1 MRSEEAEQRS
11 SIEVVTMRGG
21 AMDEDANVLYQEV
34 TTLYNEELCPLAS
47 KMEALVMELV
57 QAKNRQDSA
66 SPGQTP
72 NLGRLKVR
80 F

>member
-1 MRSEEAEQRS
+1 MKGHTT
-11 SIEVVTMRGG
+11 SINMRGG
-21 AMDEDANVLYQEV
+21 AMDEDANSLYQEF
-34 TTLYNEELCPLAS
+34 TTLFNEELCPLAS
-47 KMEALVMELV
+47 KMEALVIELV

-66 SPGQTP
+66 NPGQQTP

>member
-1 MRSEEAEQRS
+1 
-11 SIEVVTMRGG
+11 MRGG

-66 SPGQTP
+66 NPGQQTS

-80 F
+80 L

>member
-1 MRSEEAEQRS
+1 
-11 SIEVVTMRGG
+11 
-21 AMDEDANVLYQEV
+21 MDEDASVLYQEV
-34 TTLYNEELCPLAS
+34 TVIYNEELCPLAS

-66 SPGQTP
+66 SPGQQTP

-80 F
+80 EDKNL

>member
-1 MRSEEAEQRS
+1 
-11 SIEVVTMRGG
+11 MRGG

-80 F
+80 TEKKIHTYIGIT